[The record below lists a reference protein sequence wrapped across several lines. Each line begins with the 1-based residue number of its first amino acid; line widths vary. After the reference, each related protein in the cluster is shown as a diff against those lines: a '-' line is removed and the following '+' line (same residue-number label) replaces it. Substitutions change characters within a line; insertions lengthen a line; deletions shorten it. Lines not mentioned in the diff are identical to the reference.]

1 MLYIRTKSLHL
12 PTNIPKNL
20 KWKTSYNVIEK
31 QKKAD
36 IDIEIK
42 SAYENV
48 YEIIGIYQK
57 TFILNLKDLNYR

>member
-1 MLYIRTKSLHL
+1 MENLLYR
-12 PTNIPKNL
+12 NR
-20 KWKTSYNVIEK
+20 EA
-31 QKKAD
+31 KKAD